1 VDKVDNCGSDIYKTL
16 TSLGLVHSDFGQDP
30 NFSGLYTH
38 MMCVPPLFTPYVRVC
53 NEVIIII
60 IISIFSLIS

>member
-1 VDKVDNCGSDIYKTL
+1 VDKVENCGSDINKIL

-38 MMCVPPLFTPYVRVC
+38 MMCVPPVFTPYVRVC
-53 NEVIIII
+53 KCAMR
-60 IISIFSLIS
+60 